1 MQRLILIFIFCLGC
15 SKATD
20 LNLSDQQFQK
30 WKNQKIVDYEFT
42 LTVNCFCTIETRGPH
57 AIVVKG
63 GKIQSVNGENYDA
76 VKHYAAK
83 TIDQLFEL
91 ISVNLGR
98 KPFSKTLEYD
108 TKYHFPSSIYFDISQ
123 MIADEEIGYTVSDF
137 KPR

>member
-1 MQRLILIFIFCLGC
+1 MFFLGC
-15 SKATD
+15 SKAND
-20 LNLSDQQFQK
+20 LNLSDEQFQK

-91 ISVNLGR
+91 ISVNLER